1 MRKHSL
7 ASRPGGTL
15 PPQDYLAARLSPL
28 ASARRLTRSQSGI
41 VDKDAIDERRAAY
54 ESEDGE
60 FDADAFA
67 ADLSTAQRN
76 NFLAQAIW
84 PGLPNLVML
93 IAYLKA
99 DGISASMAAWGDF
112 TSAVEANLA
121 LWGSMMT

>member
-1 MRKHSL
+1 M
-7 ASRPGGTL
+7 
-15 PPQDYLAARLSPL
+15 
-28 ASARRLTRSQSGI
+28 
-41 VDKDAIDERRAAY
+41 DKDAIDERRAAY